1 MENLEALI
9 SDESIKTLVEKFYG
23 KARQDELLGPV
34 FDAAVED
41 WPAHFDKLG
50 EFWRGVMFGNSRYK
64 GGMMFAHFQLR
75 DKLTPAHLERWLKL
89 WWEATEATMA
99 PQAAAAFRF
108 KAARIA
114 ESMSLAL
121 FRDPVTGLRPLT
133 PVSTPIGETQ

>member
-9 SDESIKTLVEKFYG
+9 SDESIKTLVETFYG
-23 KARQDELLGPV
+23 KARRDELLGPV

-121 FRDPVTGLRPLT
+121 FRDPVTGLRPLI
-133 PVSTPIGETQ
+133 PVSTPIGETR

>member
-1 MENLEALI
+1 MANLEALI
-9 SDESIKTLVEKFYG
+9 DDASIRTLVENFYG
-23 KARQDELLGPV
+23 KARRDELLGPV

-121 FRDPVTGLRPLT
+121 FRDPVTGLRPHT
-133 PVSTPIGETQ
+133 PAATPIGESR